1 MPPRG
6 QGLRSTMKAA
16 KSARAEVEAAAGGAS
31 SRERILQEA
40 ERVFGAY
47 GFDGASMRQV
57 ADAADVPVAL
67 VSYHFG
73 SKEGLYRA
81 VFARRVPTVVEQR
94 MVGLA
99 IAMSETNLDRRL
111 ELVVKALVFPMLHLR
126 ADDRD
131 PSFGRVLA
139 HETMD
144 PSSEQ
149 RGFIR
154 EMFDPVARAVVEAL
168 ASALPG
174 RTMRDI
180 WWAYEFMLGAMVYV
194 MGDAGRI
201 ERLSGGLC
209 RPDDEEGA
217 VRHMVAFLTAG
228 LRHGAPPQAA
238 RSTKTLKLKKV
249 KGGKAH
255 ATGDI
260 PKRRRA
266 PARGRAD

>member
-1 MPPRG
+1 ME
-6 QGLRSTMKAA
+6 LRATMRSA
-16 KSARAEVEAAAGGAS
+16 KIARVPVEAGSAGAS

-57 ADAADVPVAL
+57 AEAADVPVAL

-81 VFARRVPTVVEQR
+81 VFERRVPTVVEQR
-94 MVGLA
+94 LAGLA
-99 IAMSETNLDRRL
+99 IAMSEADLERRL

-126 ADDRD
+126 ARDRD

-154 EMFDPVARAVVEAL
+154 EMFDPVARAVFDSL
-168 ASALPG
+168 TSALPG
-174 RTMRDI
+174 RTRQEI

-209 RPDDEEGA
+209 RPDDEEVA

-228 LRHGAPPQAA
+228 LRHGSPPPEAKS
-238 RSTKTLKLKKV
+238 RTLKSKKP
-249 KGGKAH
+249 KGGKTH
-255 ATGDI
+255 ATGDLS
-260 PKRRRA
+260 KRQRKSAARRA
-266 PARGRAD
+266 D

>member
-1 MPPRG
+1 MFR
-6 QGLRSTMKAA
+6 
-16 KSARAEVEAAAGGAS
+16 
-31 SRERILQEA
+31 
-40 ERVFGAY
+40 
-47 GFDGASMRQV
+47 
-57 ADAADVPVAL
+57 VAL

-81 VFARRVPTVVEQR
+81 VFERRVPTVVEQR
-94 MVGLA
+94 LAGLA
-99 IAMSETNLDRRL
+99 IAMSEADLDRRL

-126 ADDRD
+126 AHDRD

-154 EMFDPVARAVVEAL
+154 EMFDPIARAVFDAL

-174 RTMRDI
+174 RTEQEI

-209 RPDDEEGA
+209 RPDDE
-217 VRHMVAFLTAG
+217 
-228 LRHGAPPQAA
+228 
-238 RSTKTLKLKKV
+238 S
-249 KGGKAH
+249 
-255 ATGDI
+255 
-260 PKRRRA
+260 RRR
-266 PARGRAD
+266 PAHGCVPDGGRASRRAAGCEIKSKVQAKQINGRKDACDW

>member
-1 MPPRG
+1 
-6 QGLRSTMKAA
+6 MKAA
-16 KSARAEVEAAAGGAS
+16 KSERLTPEAGTAGAS
-31 SRERILQEA
+31 SRERILREA
-40 ERVFGAY
+40 ESLFGRY
-47 GFDGASMRQV
+47 GFDAASMRQV
-57 ADAADVPVAL
+57 AEAADVPVAL

-81 VFARRVPTVVEQR
+81 VFERRVPTVVEQR
-94 MVGLA
+94 LTGLA
-99 IAMSETNLDRRL
+99 IAMSETDLDRRL
-111 ELVVKALVFPMLHLR
+111 ELVVKALVFPMLRLR
-126 ADDRD
+126 ARDRD

-144 PSSEQ
+144 PNAER

-154 EMFDPVARAVVEAL
+154 EMFDPIARAVVDAL

-174 RTMRDI
+174 RTREEI

-228 LRHGAPPQAA
+228 LRHGAA
-238 RSTKTLKLKKV
+238 RKASPTEPAPEPEKT
-249 KGGKAH
+249 KGGKKH
-255 ATGDI
+255 AIGDFSK
-260 PKRRRA
+260 KRGSPASRRA
-266 PARGRAD
+266 H

>member
-1 MPPRG
+1 
-6 QGLRSTMKAA
+6 
-16 KSARAEVEAAAGGAS
+16 
-31 SRERILQEA
+31 
-40 ERVFGAY
+40 
-47 GFDGASMRQV
+47 
-57 ADAADVPVAL
+57 
-67 VSYHFG
+67 
-73 SKEGLYRA
+73 
-81 VFARRVPTVVEQR
+81 
-94 MVGLA
+94 
-99 IAMSETNLDRRL
+99 
-111 ELVVKALVFPMLHLR
+111 MLHLR
-126 ADDRD
+126 AHDRD

-154 EMFDPVARAVVEAL
+154 EMFDPIARAVVDAL

-174 RTMRDI
+174 RTEQDI

-228 LRHGAPPQAA
+228 VRHGAPPSRAKQEQ
-238 RSTKTLKLKKV
+238 RSNQRSQREERRMRLVTFQ
-249 KGGKAH
+249 KGD
-255 ATGDI
+255 GD
-260 PKRRRA
+260 R
-266 PARGRAD
+266 ARGRAD

>member
-1 MPPRG
+1 ME
-6 QGLRSTMKAA
+6 LRATMRSA
-16 KSARAEVEAAAGGAS
+16 KIARVPAAAGSVGAS
-31 SRERILQEA
+31 SRERILKEA

-47 GFDGASMRQV
+47 GFDGATMRQV
-57 ADAADVPVAL
+57 AEAADVPVAL

-81 VFARRVPTVVEQR
+81 VFERRVPTVVEQR
-94 MVGLA
+94 LAGLA
-99 IAMSETNLDRRL
+99 IAMSEADLDRRL

-126 ADDRD
+126 ARDRD

-154 EMFDPVARAVVEAL
+154 EMFDPIARAVVDSL
-168 ASALPG
+168 TSALPG
-174 RTMRDI
+174 RTEQEI
-180 WWAYEFMLGAMVYV
+180 WWSYEFMLGAMVYV

-228 LRHGAPPQAA
+228 VRHGAAPPA
-238 RSTKTLKLKKV
+238 TKLRTTLKSKTP
-249 KGGKAH
+249 KGGETH
-255 ATGDI
+255 ATGDVSK
-260 PKRRRA
+260 KRRKSAGR
-266 PARGRAD
+266 RAD

>member
-1 MPPRG
+1 MELRATM
-6 QGLRSTMKAA
+6 RSTKI
-16 KSARAEVEAAAGGAS
+16 ARVPAEAGSVGAS
-31 SRERILQEA
+31 SRERILKEA

-57 ADAADVPVAL
+57 AEAADVPVAL

-81 VFARRVPTVVEQR
+81 VFERRVPTVVEQR
-94 MVGLA
+94 LAGLA
-99 IAMSETNLDRRL
+99 IAMSEADLDRRL
-111 ELVVKALVFPMLHLR
+111 ELVVKALVFPMLRLR
-126 ADDRD
+126 AHDRD

-154 EMFDPVARAVVEAL
+154 EMFDPIARAVVDSL
-168 ASALPG
+168 TSALPG
-174 RTMRDI
+174 RTEQEI

-228 LRHGAPPQAA
+228 VRHGAAPPA
-238 RSTKTLKLKKV
+238 TKLRTTLKSKTP
-249 KGGKAH
+249 KGGKTH
-255 ATGDI
+255 ATGDVSK
-260 PKRRRA
+260 KRRKSAGR
-266 PARGRAD
+266 RAD